1 MTKNLPSRREM
12 KFLAKR
18 LMIHPLCIR
27 VTLLLVGLEVACYG
41 LRYLLGATLTYGL
54 MDLTQYGDT
63 VSGIYWNQEGVSILF
78 RMDLTQMILAI
89 PLTYQQIFRFFLVG
103 AIFFVLLSPLRLGA
117 MEGYWSVL
125 RGDQQRTVYH
135 VFQWFRQPR
144 RLGKALVVEFVLGVV
159 VRAVGALATV
169 PSLYLFYLFYTTT
182 PTVQAYTTASS
193 LLQMGATVLAV
204 AAGLFAFWLHSVF
217 LPVRYCLCAHPEYT
231 LGQTFR
237 RGLQSARGVRKAF
250 FLFRL
255 SYLLWFLAAQLS
267 YGVLNFFVT
276 PYASLGGMVFLQE
289 AARARMEEAEH
300 RPAQPME

>member
-103 AIFFVLLSPLRLGA
+103 AIFFVILSPLRLGA

-193 LLQMGATVLAV
+193 LLQMGATWRRDCLPSGCTASFCRC
-204 AAGLFAFWLHSVF
+204 ATACAPIRSTPWGRPSAGACRV
-217 LPVRYCLCAHPEYT
+217 PGGC
-231 LGQTFR
+231 G
-237 RGLQSARGVRKAF
+237 
-250 FLFRL
+250 RL
-255 SYLLWFLAAQLS
+255 SSCSA
-267 YGVLNFFVT
+267 
-276 PYASLGGMVFLQE
+276 
-289 AARARMEEAEH
+289 
-300 RPAQPME
+300 